1 MNVVTNPISVA
12 QPLLK
17 CQVNEMNL
25 VVNATD
31 LFSMTVSLIDSV
43 SAQKLQNIAWKVNT

>member
-1 MNVVTNPISVA
+1 MNVVTNPISIT

-17 CQVNEMNL
+17 CKVNEEGL
-25 VVNATD
+25 VVNSAA
-31 LFSMTVSLIDSV
+31 LFSITVSLIDSV